1 MQATRVSVPTRTAVA
16 LAVAALTVSG
26 VLAIASAASA
36 APNASPHPHPT
47 KSVSPSP
54 TASAPTTPK
63 HAKLDPTKL
72 SISNKVIAHGKH
84 HADAVSGVL
93 TSDGAGLAS
102 QTVTLKDRTGVKPRW
117 TVVATGTTATGGTVS
132 FTVTPKVKTQ
142 YELVF
147 AGDSTYLD
155 SQSNVITLRPVH

>member
-1 MQATRVSVPTRTAVA
+1 MHDSRVPVPARIAVAVAVAA
-16 LAVAALTVSG
+16 LAVAGIMFT
-26 VLAIASAASA
+26 ASAVNA
-36 APNASPHPHPT
+36 APHPNPHPT
-47 KSVSPSP
+47 VSPSP
-54 TASAPTTPK
+54 HPSHTPK
-63 HAKLDPTKL
+63 AKLDPTKL

-84 HADAVSGVL
+84 HGDVVSGVL

-102 QTVTLKDRTGVKPRW
+102 EKVTLEARSGVKPRW

-147 AGDSTYLD
+147 AGDSTYKASD
-155 SQSNVITLRPVH
+155 SNVITLSPVK